1 MGNKS
6 KATLL
11 TMIFSVLS
19 SIIQMLLN
27 LIYNNFL
34 IATYGSN
41 VNGLISTL
49 TQFVS
54 LFTVLEGG
62 FTTAAIVSVYKP
74 IVEKDFNALNNIL
87 YTAKV
92 TFQKIGLIIALGV
105 LILGSGYIFIID
117 STLTYRDTY
126 ILLIISVMSA
136 TLSICALSKY
146 NILLQGD
153 NKEYKL
159 IQVSTFCKIVTW
171 IISIILIWQ
180 KCNILI
186 VYLLNVINIL
196 FNVIILK
203 YYIYRKYKMVTFIG
217 EYKRKLILGTG
228 DVFFQKI
235 ANTIF
240 TSTDLILISAFIG
253 LAASSVYNLYYQIFS
268 SVLSFLVSIIQ
279 APFNSIGQ
287 MVNTESEKNKVNSFF
302 AIYQHFALILST
314 FFLTVAGAV
323 IIPFIKIYTRN
334 ISDYNY
340 VDYGLALLFFSQIF
354 VQIVN
359 RPYGNLLNATGN
371 FKMQN
376 KQCLMAAIVNL
387 VVSYV
392 ALKGYGTQGI
402 VFGSF
407 CGTLIILI
415 MNIYQA
421 YKSILKESPMGNCKN
436 IILNYIL
443 GISLITISFYIMK
456 SREMGYIEWILY
468 CCCVCVIFGI
478 VILIFNE
485 IIYYSGTNKVLSF
498 IKAMLQNKSV
508 KL

>member
-159 IQVSTFCKIVTW
+159 INDSLVQYGNINNTPTDLSDYYNKTEVDKKIKKLNDDIDFLKRVIVHLTGANLYGINENEIYKLDTVVTQ
-171 IISIILIWQ
+171 ITSDKNEISVN
-180 KCNILI
+180 KENHT
-186 VYLLNVINIL
+186 VYLDFNPNVLGNI
-196 FNVIILK
+196 
-203 YYIYRKYKMVTFIG
+203 
-217 EYKRKLILGTG
+217 
-228 DVFFQKI
+228 
-235 ANTIF
+235 
-240 TSTDLILISAFIG
+240 TDI
-253 LAASSVYNLYYQIFS
+253 
-268 SVLSFLVSIIQ
+268 
-279 APFNSIGQ
+279 
-287 MVNTESEKNKVNSFF
+287 
-302 AIYQHFALILST
+302 
-314 FFLTVAGAV
+314 
-323 IIPFIKIYTRN
+323 
-334 ISDYNY
+334 
-340 VDYGLALLFFSQIF
+340 
-354 VQIVN
+354 
-359 RPYGNLLNATGN
+359 
-371 FKMQN
+371 
-376 KQCLMAAIVNL
+376 
-387 VVSYV
+387 
-392 ALKGYGTQGI
+392 
-402 VFGSF
+402 
-407 CGTLIILI
+407 
-415 MNIYQA
+415 
-421 YKSILKESPMGNCKN
+421 
-436 IILNYIL
+436 
-443 GISLITISFYIMK
+443 
-456 SREMGYIEWILY
+456 
-468 CCCVCVIFGI
+468 
-478 VILIFNE
+478 
-485 IIYYSGTNKVLSF
+485 
-498 IKAMLQNKSV
+498 
-508 KL
+508 